1 MRRGGGPPINT
12 WGTIMSAATS
22 IRAEAQS
29 GNALIT
35 NDEFRIIDFKLWLT
49 KRKKDPPRGRKRV
62 LSDNLNY

>member
-1 MRRGGGPPINT
+1 
-12 WGTIMSAATS
+12 MSAATS